1 MSSNGQPSG
10 WRSFVPISFWLAS
23 YEKGFLA
30 TDLVAALTVW
40 ALVVPEAMAYA
51 SLAGMPPE
59 TGLYAALVAPLAYAV
74 FGTSRQL
81 NVGPSSTV
89 AVLSFS
95 IIGGLAAG
103 SDPSTFYALT
113 IGLAIL
119 TGAFFIVAGLVK
131 LGFLADFMSKPVLD
145 GFIVGLAMTIAAGQ
159 LHKLFG
165 IEETGDN
172 FFGDIFAVVANLD
185 ETVLATLVLGVGSL
199 ALLFIMERF
208 IPRIPAALV
217 VAGLAIGIVSVFDLA
232 EDGVAIIGEIP
243 AGLPSLAWPDITFT
257 QWVSLIPGAIAIV
270 VVGFAES
277 VAAARTYAR
286 KYGYKVDA
294 NQELIALG
302 AANAASGLVGSFVV
316 DGSLSKSAAADQ
328 AGQKTQLASIGLT
341 AAVFIT
347 ILFLTGL
354 FENLPEATLGAIVIH
369 AVWHLIAFNKVSRY
383 WKIRGDDFWAGLAAL
398 LGVLA
403 FDILMGLL
411 IAVGV
416 SFLLI
421 LARASRPRWAV
432 LGRTRDKGSDDIAYQ
447 SLEAHPEGKTVP
459 GLLIFRFDADL
470 FFANANVFA
479 DDVREAIAAADTK
492 PQVVLLDAES
502 ISDIDSTA
510 VGVMRDLIEELRAEG
525 IQVWAARIKT
535 RVSEM
540 LDRLG
545 VLANAPIFPSVTTA
559 VAAFEKDGPR
569 GMPDR
574 AADKDA
580 DGDHGDGVAGDTS
593 VAGDDPRSE
602 AGKNAGPAED

>member
-1 MSSNGQPSG
+1 
-10 WRSFVPISFWLAS
+10 
-23 YEKGFLA
+23 
-30 TDLVAALTVW
+30 
-40 ALVVPEAMAYA
+40 MAYA

-119 TGAFFIVAGLVK
+119 TGVFFIVAGLVK

-172 FFGDIFAVVANLD
+172 FFGDIFAVVVNLD

-217 VAGLAIGIVSVFDLA
+217 VAGLAIVIVSVFDLA

-369 AVWHLIAFNKVSRY
+369 AVWHLIDFNKVSRY

-421 LARASRPRWAV
+421 LARASRPRWAI
-432 LGRTRDKGSDDIAYQ
+432 LGRTKDAGSDDIAYQ

-479 DDVREAIAAADTK
+479 DDVREAISASKTK

-510 VGVMRDLIEELRAEG
+510 VGVMRDLIAELRAEG
-525 IQVWAARIKT
+525 IEVWAARIKT

-540 LDRLG
+540 LGRLG
-545 VLANAPIFPSVTTA
+545 VLANAPIYPSVTLA
-559 VAAFEKDGPR
+559 VAAFERDGPR
-569 GMPDR
+569 GLTEHVTPLTRTTTRPTTTLATCRSPD
-574 AADKDA
+574 
-580 DGDHGDGVAGDTS
+580 DGQNTDQV
-593 VAGDDPRSE
+593 
-602 AGKNAGPAED
+602 ED

>member
-1 MSSNGQPSG
+1 MTSTGQRPS
-10 WRSFVPISFWLAS
+10 WRTYIPISFWIAS
-23 YEKGFLA
+23 YEKGYLA

-59 TGLYAALVAPLAYAV
+59 TGLYAALVAPLAYAI

-95 IIGGLAAG
+95 VIGGLAAG

-145 GFIVGLAMTIAAGQ
+145 GFIVGLALTIAAGQ
-159 LHKLFG
+159 VHKLFG
-165 IEETGDN
+165 IEETGEN

-199 ALLFIMERF
+199 ALLFTMERF

-217 VAGLAIGIVSVFDLA
+217 VAGLAIAIVSVLDLA
-232 EDGVAIIGEIP
+232 QDGVAIIGEIP
-243 AGLPSLAWPDITFT
+243 AGLPSLAWPDITLT

-270 VVGFAES
+270 VVGFAEL

-369 AVWHLIAFNKVSRY
+369 AVWHLINFSKVSRY

-403 FDILMGLL
+403 FDILAGLV
-411 IAVGV
+411 IAVSV

-421 LARASRPRWAV
+421 LARASRPRWAI
-432 LGRTRDKGSDDIAYQ
+432 LGRTKDAGSDDIAYQ

-479 DDVREAIAAADTK
+479 DDVLEAIAAADPK
-492 PQVVLLDAES
+492 PQVVLIDAES

-510 VGVMRDLIEELRAEG
+510 VGVLRDLIAELREVG
-525 IQVWAARIKT
+525 IEVWAARIKT
-535 RVSEM
+535 RVAEI
-540 LDRLG
+540 LGRLG
-545 VLANAPIFPSVTTA
+545 VLANAPIFPSVGAA
-559 VAAFEKDGPR
+559 VATFERDGPR
-569 GMPDR
+569 GLAGTD
-574 AADKDA
+574 AADA
-580 DGDHGDGVAGDTS
+580 DHDEADDGAGT
-593 VAGDDPRSE
+593 AQPDD
-602 AGKNAGPAED
+602 GQNTDQVED